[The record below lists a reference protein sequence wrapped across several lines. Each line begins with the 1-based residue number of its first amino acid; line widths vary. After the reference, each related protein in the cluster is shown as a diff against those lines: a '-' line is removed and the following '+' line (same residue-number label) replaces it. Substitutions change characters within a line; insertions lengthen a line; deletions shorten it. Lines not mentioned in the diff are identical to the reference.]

1 MVKFIHF
8 IFGHQGGLDEILLV
22 VAPLGLMAWLLR
34 AANRRAEKM
43 SQDEKSD
50 FDAENNSMDSD
61 D

>member
-1 MVKFIHF
+1 MHT
-8 IFGHQGGLDEILLV
+8 IFAHQGGWDEILLV
-22 VAPLGLMAWLLR
+22 VAPLGLMAWILM
-34 AANRRAEKM
+34 AAKRRAEKM

>member
-1 MVKFIHF
+1 M
-8 IFGHQGGLDEILLV
+8 FGHQGGWDEILLV

-50 FDAENNSMDSD
+50 FDTENNSKNSD

>member
-1 MVKFIHF
+1 M
-8 IFGHQGGLDEILLV
+8 FGHQGGWDENLLV
-22 VAPLGLMAWLLR
+22 VAPLGLMAGRLR

-43 SQDEKSD
+43 RQDEKSD